1 MFQAVRI
8 VVKRFYIAKDV
19 PIVEAAIELKNV
31 ASAVAVRYSNAARR
45 PFTF

>member
-19 PIVEAAIELKNV
+19 PIVEASIELEDV